1 MMPHLHNTTD
11 IKSILAQFK
20 IDAPEVQVSELVLD
34 SREVAVHSVFVA
46 IKGHQLD
53 GRDFIPQAISLGAK
67 LILQEVEQPQRHGDI
82 EMREQ
87 SILIS
92 FYQLG
97 QKLSQLAAAFYG
109 TPAQHLDVVGVTGTN
124 GKTSVVQL
132 ISQLRYLC
140 GDKSASIGTLGAG
153 LYSADNNALE
163 KTLNTT
169 PDACQVQKL
178 LGKFVQSGAKQV
190 ALEVSSHALVQ
201 DRIQGLKMDVGVF
214 TNLTRDHLDY
224 HGNMHEYAK
233 AKRQLLN
240 QPGLKHLVLNADD
253 PETQNWVV
261 AASRQQHITLF
272 STQLK
277 VEQLPEQRH
286 YCLASH
292 IDYSHSGLSFELHS
306 SWGNARIN
314 CGLLGQFN
322 VANLLAAM
330 ASLLVLGLP
339 LQQLAKLCAKLKPVA
354 GRMELFEHPTAGH
367 LIVDFAHTPDALE
380 QALKSAR
387 VHSDKQLICVFGCG
401 GDRDKGKRPL
411 MGEAAERFSDQI
423 ILTSDNSRSEPSS
436 SIVADILA
444 GIKDQS
450 KVYVET
456 NRKKAIQLA
465 IAHSQK
471 GDLIVVAG
479 KGHETEQIIGEQI
492 LPYDERNY
500 VNTLSVGKMQ

>member
-1 MMPHLHNTTD
+1 MPHSQNSIN
-11 IKSILAQFK
+11 IKTILAQFK
-20 IDAPEVQVSELVLD
+20 IDAPDVEVSELVLD

-67 LILQEVEQPQRHGDI
+67 LILQEVEQPQCHGEI

-92 FYQLG
+92 FYRLG

-109 TPAQHLDVVGVTGTN
+109 LPAQHLDVIGVTGTN

-132 ISQLRYLC
+132 SSQLRFLC

-153 LYSADNNALE
+153 LFSADISQLE

-178 LGKFVQSGAKQV
+178 LGKFVASGAKQV
-190 ALEVSSHALVQ
+190 ALEASSHALVQ
-201 DRIQGLKMDVGVF
+201 DRIQGLKMDVAVF

-224 HGNMHEYAK
+224 HGDMLEYAK

-240 QPGLKHLVLNADD
+240 QPELNQVVLNADD
-253 PETQNWVV
+253 PETINWIT
-261 AASRQQHITLF
+261 AASRQQKITLF
-272 STQLK
+272 STQLDAR
-277 VEQLPEQRH
+277 QLPEHQH
-286 YCLASH
+286 FCLASN
-292 IDYSHSGLSFELHS
+292 IQYDHSGLSFDLQS
-306 SWGNARIN
+306 SWGSAAIK
-314 CGLLGQFN
+314 CGLFGQFN
-322 VANLLAAM
+322 VSNLLAAL
-330 ASLLVLGLP
+330 ASLLVIGLP
-339 LQQLAKLCAKLKPVA
+339 LNELAKSCNKLKPVA
-354 GRMELFEHPTAGH
+354 GRMELFEHPSAGN
-367 LIVDFAHTPDALE
+367 LIVDFAHTPDALGK
-380 QALKSAR
+380 ALQSAR
-387 VHSDKQLICVFGCG
+387 VHSQKQVICVFGCG

-411 MGEAAERFSDQI
+411 MGAAAEQYSDQI

-436 SIVADILA
+436 TIVADILA

-450 KVYVET
+450 KVKIET
-456 NRKKAIQLA
+456 NRRKAIQLA
-465 IAHSQK
+465 IAQSQK
-471 GDLIVVAG
+471 GDLILVAG
-479 KGHETEQIIGEQI
+479 KGHETEQIIGDQI